1 MEYGIYAAIF
11 ILLLGAVALV
21 AWGTRKTGSKEEVM
35 SSLDKL
41 EAYDSQAF
49 RRAELDQPAS
59 QRILAPAVRRLTG
72 VARGITPSSRIRKL
86 ERKIEAAGRPGGL
99 DVNALLVLKF
109 VSLAAGLVILVV
121 LAAVQVL
128 PLVWFVI
135 LAVFVVLFTYYLPDI
150 ILNSA
155 TNTRRQQIARS
166 LPDFL
171 DLLTVSVEAGL
182 GLDSAMAKIAE
193 RMRGPLKE
201 EILITLHEIR
211 MGKTRASALRAMA
224 DRCQVDDLTTFITA
238 LIQSQQLGISLGQV
252 LRVQA
257 EQIRTIQRQRIE
269 ERAQKAPVKLLVPLL
284 LCIFPAMFVVI
295 VGPAV
300 IRIYEALLGY

>member
-1 MEYGIYAAIF
+1 MEYGVYAAIF
-11 ILLLGAVALV
+11 VLLLGAVGLV
-21 AWGTRKTGSKEEVM
+21 VWGTRKRGSKEQVM
-35 SSLDKL
+35 SSLEKL
-41 EAYDSQAF
+41 DAYDSQAF
-49 RRAELDQPAS
+49 RRAELDQPATK
-59 QRILAPAVRRLTG
+59 RLLAPAVRRLTG
-72 VARGITPSSRIRKL
+72 IARGITPSGQIRKL
-86 ERKIEAAGRPGGL
+86 DRKIESAGRPGNL

-109 VSLAAGLVILVV
+109 LSLAVGLVILIV
-121 LAAVQVL
+121 LAALKVL

-135 LAVFVVLFTYYLPDI
+135 LAVFVVVFTYFLPDL

-211 MGKTRASALRAMA
+211 MGKTRAAALRAMA

-269 ERAQKAPVKLLVPLL
+269 ERAQKAPVKLLVPLI

-295 VGPAV
+295 IGPAF
-300 IRIYEALLGY
+300 IRIYDALLS